1 MGSVFDKVD
10 VCDESSHTICHF
22 DLVLPVDGATHV
34 KEEIVSHKRVPDL
47 QRSLD
52 DFLRADHLPTDLAEV
67 VNGPV
72 AFFTKAAQVLFHLF
86 ENLLRVTIPTQAV
99 EPLNMDPTQK
109 TESVQT
115 LEDLLLSFH
124 SADCCLHRSAPF
136 SV

>member
-1 MGSVFDKVD
+1 MSSVFDKVD

-52 DFLRADHLPTDLAEV
+52 DSLRADHLPTDLAEV

-72 AFFTKAAQVLFHLF
+72 AFFTKAAQVLFHSL
-86 ENLLRVTIPTQAV
+86 EYLLRVSVSAKAMQLLQVRPS
-99 EPLNMDPTQK
+99 QK
-109 TESVQT
+109 NESVQA
-115 LEDLLLSFH
+115 LENLFLSFH
-124 SADCCLHRSAPF
+124 SADCCLHAPAPF
-136 SV
+136 